1 MRCPGLRSQSPKAVP
16 RRGHRSTQF
25 WSPPCHAKLCT
36 FITTCGPDQCGSA
49 TWLRVE
55 LTRGSDGQVVP
66 SFRPS
71 GSEAVTRCHLS
82 GKENGRFPNAVGFT
96 SSATCLLKLGGK
108 GTRLEIKVRQLGVRT
123 GFLTQEGFDGYI
135 WGTFRQF
142 AIISNLRRCFTPTQ
156 VSDCGSKR
164 RSRSPQ
170 RTFTA
175 PGRIHIGAQRCWRI

>member
-1 MRCPGLRSQSPKAVP
+1 M
-16 RRGHRSTQF
+16 
-25 WSPPCHAKLCT
+25 
-36 FITTCGPDQCGSA
+36 
-49 TWLRVE
+49 E
-55 LTRGSDGQVVP
+55 LTRGSDCQVVP

-108 GTRLEIKVRQLGVRT
+108 GTRLEIKVRRLGVRT

-156 VSDCGSKR
+156 VGNVHFIGRSMCPPQVSKPAELPR
-164 RSRSPQ
+164 NRLFPVRWGLAMP
-170 RTFTA
+170 REPDA
-175 PGRIHIGAQRCWRI
+175 VEAQSQCRMSKASSN